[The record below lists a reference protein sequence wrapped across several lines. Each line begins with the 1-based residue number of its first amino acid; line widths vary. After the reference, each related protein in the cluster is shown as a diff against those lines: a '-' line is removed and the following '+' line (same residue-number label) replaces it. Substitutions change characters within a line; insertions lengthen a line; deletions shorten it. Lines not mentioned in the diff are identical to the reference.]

1 MSETPV
7 RREDRQLAAKIRYR
21 MELLGIS
28 PPEAAGALGISKVTW
43 YHRLRQPES
52 FTLGEL
58 RRLATVLEMSL
69 LQFLDT
75 ML

>member
-1 MSETPV
+1 MAETSM
-7 RREDRQLAAKIRYR
+7 RREDKELVAKIRYR
-21 MELLGIS
+21 MELQGI
-28 PPEAAGALGISKVTW
+28 PPQEAARALGISKVTW

-58 RRLATVLEMSL
+58 RRLGAVLEMSL
-69 LQFLDT
+69 LQLLDT